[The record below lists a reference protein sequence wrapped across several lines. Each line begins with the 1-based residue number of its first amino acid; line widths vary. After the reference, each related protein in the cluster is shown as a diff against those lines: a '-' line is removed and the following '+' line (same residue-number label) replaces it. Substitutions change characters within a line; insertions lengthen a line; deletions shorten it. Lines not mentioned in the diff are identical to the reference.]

1 MLQQRDPECGSSLLI
16 GLQRRPN
23 PIIAFISLSYM
34 CTASSAASFSSSL
47 PVSPPLFSFALI
59 CFRPLFILFLT
70 CRLQSLH
77 ISPSRLSFI
86 SREFILLYS
95 HLFSFTSSLDLCLSP
110 AAFNFKLLLS
120 HIFVPILLL
129 HLLSFF
135 LCNSTSL
142 TCSWSFAVL
151 RFLFCLLQT
160 NKGSSSLKADGCRHR
175 HSSLLTV
182 IGVKSLAQ
190 GQGGRMEAR
199 ISSSLLSDRSVQ
211 NNTATGAA
219 DSSEGGVIAA
229 STSTERWVELQ

>member
-34 CTASSAASFSSSL
+34 CTASSAAPFSSSL

-95 HLFSFTSSLDLCLSP
+95 HLFSFTSSLDLCLYP
-110 AAFNFKLLLS
+110 
-120 HIFVPILLL
+120 LL
-129 HLLSFF
+129 HLISNSSCLTSSFPSSF
-135 LCNSTSL
+135 SI
-142 TCSWSFAVL
+142 CSP
-151 RFLFCLLQT
+151 
-160 NKGSSSLKADGCRHR
+160 SSC
-175 HSSLLTV
+175 V
-182 IGVKSLAQ
+182 IPP
-190 GQGGRMEAR
+190 R
-199 ISSSLLSDRSVQ
+199 
-211 NNTATGAA
+211 
-219 DSSEGGVIAA
+219 
-229 STSTERWVELQ
+229 